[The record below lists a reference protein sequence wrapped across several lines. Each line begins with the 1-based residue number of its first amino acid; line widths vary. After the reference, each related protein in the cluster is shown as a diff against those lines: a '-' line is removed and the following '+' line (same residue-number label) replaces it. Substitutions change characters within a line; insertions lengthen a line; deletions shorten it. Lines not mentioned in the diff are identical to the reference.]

1 MFNIPSGNHCVGWL
15 GKPINTLFG
24 LNWDFFG
31 LLQKTVFMRKWR
43 SSEYCNFSGINTF
56 TDFSWFLKIL
66 QSFLTL
72 KDSLKP
78 AKYET
83 LMT

>member
-1 MFNIPSGNHCVGWL
+1 MFNIPFGNHCVGWL

-43 SSEYCNFSGINTF
+43 SSEYCNFSGNNTF

-66 QSFLTL
+66 KSFLTL